1 MKIEIS
7 LIINR
12 AIQLLLAFLFIH
24 NVSSRLFLPI
34 IAVFITEMIGGA
46 TLTTVGF
53 AVALYSIAKSIVQ
66 VPVARY
72 TDTHDGEYDDFYIML
87 AGSLITAIYSFGFI
101 IISTPLHLYLLSSFG
116 GVGAA
121 LLMAGYY
128 GIFARHVDKG
138 SEGFEWSLFSVGG
151 LTISTAIGGAIGGI
165 FADMFGFSM
174 LFMVSGSLA
183 MVASLLLIFLRPYM
197 YKMRRE
203 MKVPPLK
210 I

>member
-24 NVSSRLFLPI
+24 TVSSRLFLPI
-34 IAVFITEMIGGA
+34 IAIFITDAIVGA
-46 TLTTVGF
+46 SLTTVGF
-53 AVALYSIAKSIVQ
+53 AVALYSLAKSVVQ

-72 TDTHDGEYDDFYIML
+72 TDTHDGEYDDFYIMV
-87 AGSLITAIYSFGFI
+87 AGSVMTALYTFGYL
-101 IISTPLHLYLLSSFG
+101 IISTPAHLYILSAFG

-151 LTISTAIGGAIGGI
+151 LTLSTAIGGAVGGI
-165 FADMFGFSM
+165 FADAFGFPM
-174 LFMVSGSLA
+174 LFIVSGALT
-183 MVASLLLIFLRPYM
+183 VAATILLIFLRPYM
-197 YKMRRE
+197 YKLRRE
-203 MKVPPLK
+203 MKVPP
-210 I
+210 ITI